1 MELEYELKT
10 IENAKGEGYGQRYV
24 SLQQAEPLNAGQV
37 EQEIESA
44 TSLTAAD
51 VRGVLTVLRDMIVR
65 DLSQGRRVHL
75 DGIGYLSLSAGL
87 ALAGDDDRK
96 VTGKDIY
103 LRGVNFRPEDKLVS
117 TIRGNV
123 SFRCSKRS
131 SKSAAYTS
139 DELWGKVKA
148 YLSTHR
154 FITVNVMREQFALSR
169 RKASEGL
176 TAMVAA
182 GRLVKEGTP
191 RHPVYF
197 LA

>member
-10 IENAKGEGYGQRYV
+10 IENAKGEGHGQRYV
-24 SLQQAEPLNAGQV
+24 SLRQAEPLKAEQV

-44 TSLTAAD
+44 TTLTAAD
-51 VRGVLTVLRDMIVR
+51 VRGVLTVLRGMIVR

-87 ALAGDDDRK
+87 ALSGDDDK
-96 VTGKDIY
+96 KITGKDVY
-103 LRGVNFRPEDKLVS
+103 LRGVNFRPEDRLVNA
-117 TIRGNV
+117 IRGKV
-123 SFRCSKRS
+123 SFRRGKRV
-131 SKSAAYTS
+131 SKSAAYTF
-139 DELWGKVKA
+139 DELCAKVEA

-154 FITVNVMREQFALSR
+154 FITVNAMREQFALSR

-176 TAMVAA
+176 AAMVAS

-191 RHPVYF
+191 RHPVY
-197 LA
+197 LLP